1 MEMTDKPS
9 LASLRRLLL
18 EKQVTPVELVEMC
31 AARAEKENPRLNALI
46 SWDKERALR
55 AAQQADL
62 SLPLGGLP
70 IAIKDNICIAGE
82 PTRCASRML
91 DSFVS
96 PYDATA
102 VRRLKAAGAIPFGRA
117 NMDEFAMGSSGENSA
132 YGPTLNPADPSHVP
146 GGSSS
151 GSAAVVAAGIFPAA
165 LGSDTGGSVRQPAS
179 HCGVVG
185 LKPTYGRISRYGLV
199 AFASSLDQI
208 GTMTNSVEDAALLL
222 SVLAGHDPQD
232 STSSLEP
239 VPNFAAGLR
248 DGVRGLR
255 IGVPKEYMSGGNAP
269 EVADALQRAIRT
281 LEEQGAEITEISLPH
296 AEAAVASYYIIAC
309 AEASSNL
316 ARYDG
321 IRYGFRDTSATD
333 PDTLFS
339 RSRAAGFGEEVK
351 RRIILGTYVLSGG
364 YYDAYYAR
372 AQKAR
377 ALVAQDFTRAFESGV
392 QLILGPVSPTPAP
405 KIGARDLTPLQIYLA
420 DIYTIPANLAGLPAV
435 SVPCPA
441 ATPLPVGVQLL
452 ASHFEESLLLRAAA
466 ALESAWS

>member
-31 AARAEKENPRLNALI
+31 AARAEKENPQLNALI

-62 SLPLGGLP
+62 SQPLGGLP

-102 VRRLKAAGAIPFGRA
+102 VRRLKAAGAIPFGRT

-132 YGPTLNPADPSHVP
+132 YGPTLNPSNPSHVP

-185 LKPTYGRISRYGLV
+185 LKP
-199 AFASSLDQI
+199 
-208 GTMTNSVEDAALLL
+208 
-222 SVLAGHDPQD
+222 
-232 STSSLEP
+232 
-239 VPNFAAGLR
+239 
-248 DGVRGLR
+248 
-255 IGVPKEYMSGGNAP
+255 
-269 EVADALQRAIRT
+269 
-281 LEEQGAEITEISLPH
+281 LPPRWTR
-296 AEAAVASYYIIAC
+296 S
-309 AEASSNL
+309 
-316 ARYDG
+316 AR
-321 IRYGFRDTSATD
+321 
-333 PDTLFS
+333 
-339 RSRAAGFGEEVK
+339 
-351 RRIILGTYVLSGG
+351 
-364 YYDAYYAR
+364 
-372 AQKAR
+372 
-377 ALVAQDFTRAFESGV
+377 
-392 QLILGPVSPTPAP
+392 
-405 KIGARDLTPLQIYLA
+405 
-420 DIYTIPANLAGLPAV
+420 
-435 SVPCPA
+435 
-441 ATPLPVGVQLL
+441 
-452 ASHFEESLLLRAAA
+452 
-466 ALESAWS
+466 